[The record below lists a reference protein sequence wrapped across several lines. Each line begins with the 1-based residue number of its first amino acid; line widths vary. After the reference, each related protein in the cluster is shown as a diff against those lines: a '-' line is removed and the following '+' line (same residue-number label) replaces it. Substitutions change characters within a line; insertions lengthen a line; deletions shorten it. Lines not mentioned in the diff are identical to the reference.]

1 MCIVY
6 ASTLL
11 YLCVNVSF
19 RKQYAS
25 WKEECKK
32 MFPVIGSG
40 SFITA
45 PVVTENGQPNLDPLV
60 VQEINLGKKKK
71 NIIFFP
77 FFPISLSFFFLI
89 PCASSL
95 SLRYKL
101 KWFSFL

>member
-1 MCIVY
+1 MFIN
-6 ASTLL
+6 
-11 YLCVNVSF
+11 LCCYVALTMRLISPF

-60 VQEINLGKKKK
+60 IQEINLGKKKK
-71 NIIFFP
+71 
-77 FFPISLSFFFLI
+77 
-89 PCASSL
+89 
-95 SLRYKL
+95 R
-101 KWFSFL
+101 

>member
-1 MCIVY
+1 MRLI
-6 ASTLL
+6 SP
-11 YLCVNVSF
+11 F

-60 VQEINLGKKKK
+60 IQEINLGKKK
-71 NIIFFP
+71 IYIYLLVP
-77 FFPISLSFFFLI
+77 FFPLVLF
-89 PCASSL
+89 
-95 SLRYKL
+95 
-101 KWFSFL
+101 